1 MPTNWATMLLS
12 SLSILLIILFFI
24 IWMAFVD
31 LRKILDPA
39 VWYMTKILLALQ
51 LYSVREKC
59 KVLTINQTST
69 YKKKKKKIKL
79 STYDVAKIDSS
90 WQPQEYIQLR
100 RERERERERF
110 AIASYSLRLGRI
122 NSRLD
127 LRIALSRW
135 LWFATCFL
143 LIPCLVKDHSKSL
156 SWCRIVDIPFTK
168 FW

>member
-1 MPTNWATMLLS
+1 
-12 SLSILLIILFFI
+12 
-24 IWMAFVD
+24 MAFVD

-79 STYDVAKIDSS
+79 PTYDVAKLDSG

-100 RERERERERF
+100 RERERERERERG

-143 LIPCLVKDHSKSL
+143 LIPSFIKNHSKSF
-156 SWCRIVDIPFTK
+156 SWSRIIDIPFTK